1 MTEYEL
7 VRTLRE
13 NDGFTIQESCEALG
27 MQRSSYYAARKRE
40 PSARARQ
47 NASLAKEIRG
57 IHGERHL
64 KSYGSPRMTRELQD
78 RGFCVSE
85 NRVAKIMQSEGIRAN
100 QKRAFRP
107 KTTVQDSES
116 TSRVAPN
123 VLAESG
129 KPKEPGEALVTDITY
144 VATREGWLYLAVV
157 IDLFSRWLIGW
168 SVSER
173 WTTPLAIRALRRAIR
188 NGRIQLAPG
197 CLFHSDRGCQYTS
210 LQHVEEVVSHGLVP
224 SMSAVGYCYDNETCE
239 SFFATLK
246 NETFPEDQVFD
257 SRREANLAIFEY
269 IETFYNRRR
278 KHSSLGYKSPEEF
291 LAQHALS
298 MN

>member
-7 VRTLRE
+7 VTNLRE
-13 NDGFTIQESCEALG
+13 IDGFEIREICATLG
-27 MQRSSYYAARKRE
+27 LSRSGYYAAKKRPPSPRANETASMAAEMRK
-40 PSARARQ
+40 
-47 NASLAKEIRG
+47 
-57 IHGERHL
+57 IHGDRHL
-64 KSYGSPRMTRELQD
+64 KSYGSPRMTEELHD
-78 RGFCVSE
+78 RGYRASE
-85 NRVAKIMQSEGIRAN
+85 NRVARIMRNEGLRAH

-116 TSRVAPN
+116 AHRIAPN
-123 VLAESG
+123 RLGDFG
-129 KPKEPGEALVTDITY
+129 KATAPGQALVTDITY

-157 IDLFSRWLIGW
+157 IDVFSRCVIGW
-168 SVSER
+168 SVSESL
-173 WTTPLAIRALRRAIR
+173 TTPLAVRALRRAVK
-188 NGRIQLAPG
+188 NGGIKLAPG

-210 LQHVEEVVSHGLVP
+210 HQHLEEVASHGLVA
-224 SMSAVGYCYDNETCE
+224 SMSASGYCYDNATCE

-246 NETFPEDQVFD
+246 TEAFPQDQVFN
-257 SRREANLAIFEY
+257 SRREASLAIFEY
-269 IETFYNRRR
+269 IESFYNRRR